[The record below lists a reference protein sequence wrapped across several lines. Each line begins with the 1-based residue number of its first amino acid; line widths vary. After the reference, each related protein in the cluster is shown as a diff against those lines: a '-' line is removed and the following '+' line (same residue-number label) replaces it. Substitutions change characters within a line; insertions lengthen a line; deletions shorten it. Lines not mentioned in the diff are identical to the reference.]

1 MRSVRKRWTV
11 CTISLLLI
19 FYKTKEITRTEE
31 RQEAALAGDGV
42 LSVSRSII
50 NSSDKIIQKGDS
62 SIFQH
67 AAEGWK
73 INSSLV
79 MEISGS
85 LDLGASESSKMPL
98 SVSCCIFPIFIR
110 KMAHERSTWSMD
122 HCGVL
127 GVPHAM
133 KNEGKWFAMHPS
145 SMLQKNIL
153 QFLDAER
160 DVSVVKSSFKPG
172 DVIHY
177 VLDRRRTLN
186 ISQDLHSLLPE
197 VSPMKNRR
205 FKTCAVVGN
214 SGILLKSG
222 CGKEIDSHDFVI
234 RCNLAPVVEYAADVG
249 TKSDFITMNPSVVQR
264 AFGSFRNESD
274 REKFVHRLSML
285 NDSVLWIP
293 AFMVKGGE
301 KHVEW
306 VNALIL
312 KNKLKVRTA
321 YPSLRL
327 IHAVRGYWLTNKVHI
342 KRPSTGLLM
351 YTLATRFCDE
361 IHLYGFWP
369 FPKDLLGK
377 PVKYHYYDDLKY
389 RYFSNASPHRM
400 PLEFKTLYVLHNRG
414 ALKLTTGKCIQ
425 Q

>member
-1 MRSVRKRWTV
+1 MEEAGAITIYLVPPSPPWSPELKAETTSLFLGPCTGRPAREQGAGSWMQLGTAGRQGPRHLPGARVGLACVRACSNVAVALTKGQDPTFLRTY
-11 CTISLLLI
+11 SHR
-19 FYKTKEITRTEE
+19 KTRVS
-31 RQEAALAGDGV
+31 GDGE
-42 LSVSRSII
+42 LSLSRSMI
-50 NSSDKIIQKGDS
+50 NSSDKIIRKGGS

-67 AAEGWK
+67 PVEGWK

-79 MEISGS
+79 LEI
-85 LDLGASESSKMPL
+85 
-98 SVSCCIFPIFIR
+98 R
-110 KMAHERSTWSMD
+110 
-122 HCGVL
+122 
-127 GVPHAM
+127 
-133 KNEGKWFAMHPS
+133 
-145 SMLQKNIL
+145 KNIL
-153 QFLDAER
+153 RFLDAER

-214 SGILLKSG
+214 SGILLGSG
-222 CGKEIDSHDFVI
+222 CGKEIDSHDFII
-234 RCNLAPVVEYAADVG
+234 RCNLAPVVEFAADVG
-249 TKSDFITMNPSVVQR
+249 IKSDFITMNPSVVQR
-264 AFGSFRNESD
+264 AFGGFRNESD

-327 IHAVRGYWLTNKVHI
+327 IHAVRG
-342 KRPSTGLLM
+342 
-351 YTLATRFCDE
+351 
-361 IHLYGFWP
+361 
-369 FPKDLLGK
+369 
-377 PVKYHYYDDLKY
+377 
-389 RYFSNASPHRM
+389 
-400 PLEFKTLYVLHNRG
+400 
-414 ALKLTTGKCIQ
+414 
-425 Q
+425 

>member
-1 MRSVRKRWTV
+1 MSAL
-11 CTISLLLI
+11 SL
-19 FYKTKEITRTEE
+19 TG
-31 RQEAALAGDGV
+31 AAEGTDAASGRVASGAFCWGSAAV
-42 LSVSRSII
+42 GGGELSLSRSMN
-50 NSSDKIIQKGDS
+50 NSSDKIVQKGGS

-79 MEISGS
+79 MEI
-85 LDLGASESSKMPL
+85 
-98 SVSCCIFPIFIR
+98 R
-110 KMAHERSTWSMD
+110 
-122 HCGVL
+122 
-127 GVPHAM
+127 
-133 KNEGKWFAMHPS
+133 
-145 SMLQKNIL
+145 KNIL

-160 DVSVVKSSFKPG
+160 DVSVVKSNFKPG

-186 ISQDLHSLLPE
+186 VSQDLHSLLPE

-222 CGKEIDSHDFVI
+222 CGTEIDSHDFVI
-234 RCNLAPVVEYAADVG
+234 RCNLAPVVEFAADVG

-264 AFGSFRNESD
+264 AFGGFRNESD
-274 REKFVHRLSML
+274 REKFVRRLSML

-327 IHAVRGYWLTNKVHI
+327 IHAVRGDFTAMIVIFLPDSFFLAVDQKIFWVCLQYLREQRISGQQINMIMQKQIYCLLLTLLIHSKTTIHAITHFLIGVSCSCALREPCRHENFFSLQKNRR
-342 KRPSTGLLM
+342 KRCVFRKNIFSRVAKQWQGILTG
-351 YTLATRFCDE
+351 YFN
-361 IHLYGFWP
+361 
-369 FPKDLLGK
+369 FPD
-377 PVKYHYYDDLKY
+377 P
-389 RYFSNASPHRM
+389 M
-400 PLEFKTLYVLHNRG
+400 ME
-414 ALKLTTGKCIQ
+414 
-425 Q
+425 

>member
-31 RQEAALAGDGV
+31 RQEAPLAGDGE
-42 LSVSRSII
+42 LTLSRSVI
-50 NSSDKIIQKGDS
+50 NSSDKIIRKGGS

-67 AAEGWK
+67 AAGDWK

-79 MEISGS
+79 MEI
-85 LDLGASESSKMPL
+85 
-98 SVSCCIFPIFIR
+98 R
-110 KMAHERSTWSMD
+110 
-122 HCGVL
+122 
-127 GVPHAM
+127 
-133 KNEGKWFAMHPS
+133 
-145 SMLQKNIL
+145 KNIL

-234 RCNLAPVVEYAADVG
+234 RCNLAPVLEFAADVG

-264 AFGSFRNESD
+264 AFGGFRNDSD

-327 IHAVRGYWLTNKVHI
+327 IHAVRGGKSEPTGSFLPPLPLCLCFLNLTVTETLIGPDGCEDN
-342 KRPSTGLLM
+342 ST
-351 YTLATRFCDE
+351 
-361 IHLYGFWP
+361 HW
-369 FPKDLLGK
+369 
-377 PVKYHYYDDLKY
+377 
-389 RYFSNASPHRM
+389 SPDSSSH
-400 PLEFKTLYVLHNRG
+400 FV
-414 ALKLTTGKCIQ
+414 
-425 Q
+425 

>member
-1 MRSVRKRWTV
+1 MRSIRKRWTI

-19 FYKTKEITRTEE
+19 FYKTKEMARTEE
-31 RQEAALAGDGV
+31 HQETQLIGEGE
-42 LSVSRSII
+42 LCLSRSLV
-50 NSSDKIIQKGDS
+50 NSSDKIIRKAGS

-67 AAEGWK
+67 SVEGWK

-79 MEISGS
+79 LEI
-85 LDLGASESSKMPL
+85 
-98 SVSCCIFPIFIR
+98 R
-110 KMAHERSTWSMD
+110 
-122 HCGVL
+122 
-127 GVPHAM
+127 
-133 KNEGKWFAMHPS
+133 
-145 SMLQKNIL
+145 KNIL
-153 QFLDAER
+153 RFLDAER

-214 SGILLKSG
+214 SGILLDSE
-222 CGKEIDSHDFVI
+222 CGKEIDSHNFVI
-234 RCNLAPVVEYAADVG
+234 RCNLAPVVEFAADVG

-264 AFGSFRNESD
+264 AFGGFRNESD
-274 REKFVHRLSML
+274 REKFVRRLSML

-327 IHAVRGYWLTNKVHI
+327 IHAVRGSFCFFTLKVMKTNSFVMPEISADIVQPEAILFTFNRIFLWSQAQSSVVEGYWLTNKVPI

-369 FPKDLLGK
+369 FPKDLNGK
-377 PVKYHYYDDLKY
+377 AVKYHYYDDLKY

-400 PLEFKTLYVLHNRG
+400 PLEFKTLNVLHNRG
-414 ALKLTTGKCIQ
+414 ALKLTTGKCVKQ
-425 Q
+425 

>member
-1 MRSVRKRWTV
+1 MRSVRKRWTA
-11 CTISLLLI
+11 CTISILLI
-19 FYKTKEITRTEE
+19 VYKTKEIARPEE
-31 RQEAALAGDGV
+31 RQEAPLPGDGE
-42 LSVSRSII
+42 LSLSRSMI
-50 NSSDKIIQKGDS
+50 NSSDKTIRKGS
-62 SIFQH
+62 SIFQQSV
-67 AAEGWK
+67 EGWK

-79 MEISGS
+79 LEISSANDGLPES
-85 LDLGASESSKMPL
+85 NSAPSETHWKTL
-98 SVSCCIFPIFIR
+98 RVYVNKLC
-110 KMAHERSTWSMD
+110 W
-122 HCGVL
+122 
-127 GVPHAM
+127 
-133 KNEGKWFAMHPS
+133 
-145 SMLQKNIL
+145 KNIL
-153 QFLDAER
+153 RFLDAER

-214 SGILLKSG
+214 SGILLDSG

-234 RCNLAPVVEYAADVG
+234 
-249 TKSDFITMNPSVVQR
+249 S
-264 AFGSFRNESD
+264 
-274 REKFVHRLSML
+274 
-285 NDSVLWIP
+285 
-293 AFMVKGGE
+293 
-301 KHVEW
+301 
-306 VNALIL
+306 
-312 KNKLKVRTA
+312 
-321 YPSLRL
+321 
-327 IHAVRGYWLTNKVHI
+327 YWLTNKVHI

-369 FPKDLLGK
+369 FPKDLHGK

-414 ALKLTTGKCIQ
+414 ALKLTTGKCVQ

>member
-19 FYKTKEITRTEE
+19 FYKTKEIARTEE
-31 RQEAALAGDGV
+31 RQEAPLAGDGE
-42 LSVSRSII
+42 LSLSRSMI
-50 NSSDKIIQKGDS
+50 NSSDKIIRKGGS
-62 SIFQH
+62 AIFQH
-67 AAEGWK
+67 SVEGWK

-79 MEISGS
+79 LE
-85 LDLGASESSKMPL
+85 
-98 SVSCCIFPIFIR
+98 IR
-110 KMAHERSTWSMD
+110 KS
-122 HCGVL
+122 
-127 GVPHAM
+127 
-133 KNEGKWFAMHPS
+133 
-145 SMLQKNIL
+145 IL
-153 QFLDAER
+153 RFLDAER

-214 SGILLKSG
+214 SGILLDSG
-222 CGKEIDSHDFVI
+222 CGKEIDTHDFVI
-234 RCNLAPVVEYAADVG
+234 RCNLAPVVEFAADVG
-249 TKSDFITMNPSVVQR
+249 NKSDFITMNPSVVQR
-264 AFGSFRNESD
+264 AFGGFRNESD
-274 REKFVHRLSML
+274 REKFVRRLSML

-327 IHAVRGYWLTNKVHI
+327 IHAVRG
-342 KRPSTGLLM
+342 
-351 YTLATRFCDE
+351 
-361 IHLYGFWP
+361 
-369 FPKDLLGK
+369 
-377 PVKYHYYDDLKY
+377 
-389 RYFSNASPHRM
+389 
-400 PLEFKTLYVLHNRG
+400 
-414 ALKLTTGKCIQ
+414 
-425 Q
+425 

>member
-11 CTISLLLI
+11 CTISILLI
-19 FYKTKEITRTEE
+19 FYKTKEIARTEE
-31 RQEAALAGDGV
+31 HQETQLTGDGE
-42 LSVSRSII
+42 LSLSRSVL
-50 NSSDKIIQKGDS
+50 NSSDKIIQKSGS

-67 AAEGWK
+67 SVEGWK

-79 MEISGS
+79 LEI
-85 LDLGASESSKMPL
+85 
-98 SVSCCIFPIFIR
+98 R
-110 KMAHERSTWSMD
+110 
-122 HCGVL
+122 
-127 GVPHAM
+127 
-133 KNEGKWFAMHPS
+133 
-145 SMLQKNIL
+145 KNIL
-153 QFLDAER
+153 RFLDAER

-214 SGILLKSG
+214 SGILLDSE

-234 RCNLAPVVEYAADVG
+234 RCNLAPVVEFAADVG
-249 TKSDFITMNPSVVQR
+249 TKSDFITMNPSVIQR
-264 AFGSFRNESD
+264 AFGGFRNESD

-327 IHAVRGYWLTNKVHI
+327 IHAVRGITFRWIWPLFLFRMYPSLLPRYWLTNKVHI

-351 YTLATRFCDE
+351 YTLTTRFCDE
-361 IHLYGFWP
+361 IHIYGFWP
-369 FPKDLLGK
+369 FPKDLYGK

-400 PLEFKTLYVLHNRG
+400 PLEFKTLHMLHNQG
-414 ALKLTTGKCIQ
+414 ALKLTTGKCVQ

>member
-31 RQEAALAGDGV
+31 RQEMPLAGDGE
-42 LSVSRSII
+42 LSLSRSMI
-50 NSSDKIIQKGDS
+50 NISDKIIRKGGS

-79 MEISGS
+79 MEI
-85 LDLGASESSKMPL
+85 
-98 SVSCCIFPIFIR
+98 R
-110 KMAHERSTWSMD
+110 
-122 HCGVL
+122 
-127 GVPHAM
+127 
-133 KNEGKWFAMHPS
+133 
-145 SMLQKNIL
+145 KNIL

-186 ISQDLHSLLPE
+186 ISRDLHSLLPE

-234 RCNLAPVVEYAADVG
+234 RCNLAPVVEFAADVG

-264 AFGSFRNESD
+264 AFGGFRNESD

-327 IHAVRGYWLTNKVHI
+327 IHAVRGLRMAADTNL
-342 KRPSTGLLM
+342 PD
-351 YTLATRFCDE
+351 A
-361 IHLYGFWP
+361 
-369 FPKDLLGK
+369 
-377 PVKYHYYDDLKY
+377 
-389 RYFSNASPHRM
+389 
-400 PLEFKTLYVLHNRG
+400 
-414 ALKLTTGKCIQ
+414 TGKIPAKEAIQ
-425 Q
+425 LSQLVWINF

>member
-1 MRSVRKRWTV
+1 MRSIRKRWTI

-19 FYKTKEITRTEE
+19 FYKTKEIARTEQH
-31 RQEAALAGDGV
+31 QETQLIGDGE
-42 LSVSRSII
+42 LCLSRSLV
-50 NSSDKIIQKGDS
+50 NSSDKIIRKAGS

-67 AAEGWK
+67 SVEGWK

-79 MEISGS
+79 LE
-85 LDLGASESSKMPL
+85 
-98 SVSCCIFPIFIR
+98 
-110 KMAHERSTWSMD
+110 
-122 HCGVL
+122 
-127 GVPHAM
+127 
-133 KNEGKWFAMHPS
+133 
-145 SMLQKNIL
+145 
-153 QFLDAER
+153 
-160 DVSVVKSSFKPG
+160 
-172 DVIHY
+172 
-177 VLDRRRTLN
+177 
-186 ISQDLHSLLPE
+186 
-197 VSPMKNRR
+197 
-205 FKTCAVVGN
+205 
-214 SGILLKSG
+214 
-222 CGKEIDSHDFVI
+222 I
-234 RCNLAPVVEYAADVG
+234 RCNLAPVVEFAADVG

-264 AFGSFRNESD
+264 AFGGFRNESD
-274 REKFVHRLSML
+274 REKFVRRLSML

-327 IHAVRGYWLTNKVHI
+327 IHAVRGYWLTNKVPI

-369 FPKDLLGK
+369 FPKDLNGK
-377 PVKYHYYDDLKY
+377 AVKYHYYDDLKY

-400 PLEFKTLYVLHNRG
+400 PLEFKTLNVLHNRG
-414 ALKLTTGKCIQ
+414 ALKLTTGKCIKQ
-425 Q
+425 

>member
-1 MRSVRKRWTV
+1 MFH
-11 CTISLLLI
+11 IY
-19 FYKTKEITRTEE
+19 FHF
-31 RQEAALAGDGV
+31 
-42 LSVSRSII
+42 SI
-50 NSSDKIIQKGDS
+50 N
-62 SIFQH
+62 F
-67 AAEGWK
+67 
-73 INSSLV
+73 
-79 MEISGS
+79 
-85 LDLGASESSKMPL
+85 
-98 SVSCCIFPIFIR
+98 
-110 KMAHERSTWSMD
+110 
-122 HCGVL
+122 
-127 GVPHAM
+127 
-133 KNEGKWFAMHPS
+133 
-145 SMLQKNIL
+145 
-153 QFLDAER
+153 FL
-160 DVSVVKSSFKPG
+160 F
-172 DVIHY
+172 
-177 VLDRRRTLN
+177 
-186 ISQDLHSLLPE
+186 
-197 VSPMKNRR
+197 
-205 FKTCAVVGN
+205 
-214 SGILLKSG
+214 
-222 CGKEIDSHDFVI
+222 
-234 RCNLAPVVEYAADVG
+234 RCNLAPVVEFAADVG

-264 AFGSFRNESD
+264 AFGGFRNESD
-274 REKFVHRLSML
+274 REKFVRRLSML

-369 FPKDLLGK
+369 FPKDLHGK

-400 PLEFKTLYVLHNRG
+400 PLEFKTLFVLHNRG
-414 ALKLTTGKCIQ
+414 ALKLTTGKCVQ

>member
-31 RQEAALAGDGV
+31 RQEAALAGDGE
-42 LSVSRSII
+42 LSLTRSMI
-50 NSSDKIIQKGDS
+50 NSSDKIIRKGGS

-79 MEISGS
+79 MEI
-85 LDLGASESSKMPL
+85 
-98 SVSCCIFPIFIR
+98 R
-110 KMAHERSTWSMD
+110 
-122 HCGVL
+122 
-127 GVPHAM
+127 
-133 KNEGKWFAMHPS
+133 
-145 SMLQKNIL
+145 KNIL

-214 SGILLKSG
+214 SGILLNSG

-264 AFGSFRNESD
+264 AFGGFRNESD

-327 IHAVRGYWLTNKVHI
+327 IHAVRGH
-342 KRPSTGLLM
+342 
-351 YTLATRFCDE
+351 E
-361 IHLYGFWP
+361 
-369 FPKDLLGK
+369 DLSV
-377 PVKYHYYDDLKY
+377 PVWEVSAVWIYIRNSIL
-389 RYFSNASPHRM
+389 
-400 PLEFKTLYVLHNRG
+400 
-414 ALKLTTGKCIQ
+414 
-425 Q
+425 

>member
-1 MRSVRKRWTV
+1 MRSIRKRWTV
-11 CTISLLLI
+11 CTISILLI
-19 FYKTKEITRTEE
+19 FYKTKEIARTEE
-31 RQEAALAGDGV
+31 HQETIPAG
-42 LSVSRSII
+42 
-50 NSSDKIIQKGDS
+50 
-62 SIFQH
+62 
-67 AAEGWK
+67 
-73 INSSLV
+73 
-79 MEISGS
+79 
-85 LDLGASESSKMPL
+85 
-98 SVSCCIFPIFIR
+98 
-110 KMAHERSTWSMD
+110 
-122 HCGVL
+122 
-127 GVPHAM
+127 
-133 KNEGKWFAMHPS
+133 
-145 SMLQKNIL
+145 KNIL
-153 QFLDAER
+153 RFLDAER

-214 SGILLKSG
+214 SGILLDSG
-222 CGKEIDSHDFVI
+222 CGKEIDNHEFVI
-234 RCNLAPVVEYAADVG
+234 RCNLAPVVEFAADVG

-264 AFGSFRNESD
+264 AFGGFRNESD

-306 VNALIL
+306 VNTLIL

-327 IHAVRGYWLTNKVHI
+327 IHAVRGYWLTNKVFI

-369 FPKDLLGK
+369 FPKDINGK
-377 PVKYHYYDDLKY
+377 SVKYHYYDDLKY

-400 PLEFKTLYVLHNRG
+400 PLEFKTLNVLHNRG
-414 ALKLTTGKCIQ
+414 ALKLTTGKCVQ

>member
-1 MRSVRKRWTV
+1 MCVWFFFLHAPAKQREGGALGEDMRSIRKRWTI
-11 CTISLLLI
+11 CTISILLI
-19 FYKTKEITRTEE
+19 FYKTKEIARTEE
-31 RQEAALAGDGV
+31 HQETQLTGDV
-42 LSVSRSII
+42 ELSLSRSML
-50 NSSDKIIQKGDS
+50 NSSDKTIQKNGA
-62 SIFQH
+62 SIFH
-67 AAEGWK
+67 RSVEGWK

-79 MEISGS
+79 LEI
-85 LDLGASESSKMPL
+85 
-98 SVSCCIFPIFIR
+98 R
-110 KMAHERSTWSMD
+110 
-122 HCGVL
+122 
-127 GVPHAM
+127 
-133 KNEGKWFAMHPS
+133 
-145 SMLQKNIL
+145 KNIL
-153 QFLDAER
+153 RFLDAER

-214 SGILLKSG
+214 SGILLDSE
-222 CGKEIDSHDFVI
+222 CGKEIDNHDFVI
-234 RCNLAPVVEYAADVG
+234 RCNLAPVVEFAADVG

-264 AFGSFRNESD
+264 AFGGFRNESD

-351 YTLATRFCDE
+351 YTLTTRFCDE

-369 FPKDLLGK
+369 FPKDLYGK

-400 PLEFKTLYVLHNRG
+400 PLEFKTLHMLHNQG
-414 ALKLTTGKCIQ
+414 ALKLTTGKCVQ

>member
-1 MRSVRKRWTV
+1 MPLREAAGSTFLRSRWVRGTQG
-11 CTISLLLI
+11 S
-19 FYKTKEITRTEE
+19 TRCPCRASRPRLYYLPDQWVVIDRSAVDSGTPPGQEAEAESTGE
-31 RQEAALAGDGV
+31 RQPSIPRCEDANRDALCPDIGTVQTTAAAHRFLGQLLALTRWQEHPCAGAGLAGAESGQRALCPHHPTRPVTLGTRGTCRLDASWDG
-42 LSVSRSII
+42 
-50 NSSDKIIQKGDS
+50 SS
-62 SIFQH
+62 
-67 AAEGWK
+67 
-73 INSSLV
+73 
-79 MEISGS
+79 
-85 LDLGASESSKMPL
+85 P
-98 SVSCCIFPIFIR
+98 R
-110 KMAHERSTWSMD
+110 
-122 HCGVL
+122 
-127 GVPHAM
+127 
-133 KNEGKWFAMHPS
+133 
-145 SMLQKNIL
+145 KNIL
-153 QFLDAER
+153 RFLDAER

-172 DVIHY
+172 DIIHY

-214 SGILLKSG
+214 SGILLDSE

-234 RCNLAPVVEYAADVG
+234 RCNLAPVVEFAADVG

-264 AFGSFRNESD
+264 AFGGFRNESD

-327 IHAVRGYWLTNKVHI
+327 IHAVRGHLRIGRQLLEGENKQNFVLCDSI
-342 KRPSTGLLM
+342 FSSVSRALWSDSLEIFMKN
-351 YTLATRFCDE
+351 LA
-361 IHLYGFWP
+361 L
-369 FPKDLLGK
+369 
-377 PVKYHYYDDLKY
+377 
-389 RYFSNASPHRM
+389 
-400 PLEFKTLYVLHNRG
+400 
-414 ALKLTTGKCIQ
+414 
-425 Q
+425 

>member
-1 MRSVRKRWTV
+1 MRSVRKRWTI
-11 CTISLLLI
+11 CTISILLI
-19 FYKTKEITRTEE
+19 FYKTKEIARTEE
-31 RQEAALAGDGV
+31 HQETQLTGDGE
-42 LSVSRSII
+42 LSLSRSML
-50 NSSDKIIQKGDS
+50 NSSDKIIQKSGS

-67 AAEGWK
+67 SVEGWK

-79 MEISGS
+79 LEI
-85 LDLGASESSKMPL
+85 
-98 SVSCCIFPIFIR
+98 R
-110 KMAHERSTWSMD
+110 
-122 HCGVL
+122 
-127 GVPHAM
+127 
-133 KNEGKWFAMHPS
+133 
-145 SMLQKNIL
+145 KNIL
-153 QFLDAER
+153 RFLDAER

-214 SGILLKSG
+214 SGILLDSE
-222 CGKEIDSHDFVI
+222 CGKEIDNHDFVI
-234 RCNLAPVVEYAADVG
+234 RCNLAPVVEFAADVG

-264 AFGSFRNESD
+264 AFGGFRNESD

-327 IHAVRGYWLTNKVHI
+327 IHAVRG
-342 KRPSTGLLM
+342 
-351 YTLATRFCDE
+351 
-361 IHLYGFWP
+361 
-369 FPKDLLGK
+369 
-377 PVKYHYYDDLKY
+377 
-389 RYFSNASPHRM
+389 
-400 PLEFKTLYVLHNRG
+400 
-414 ALKLTTGKCIQ
+414 
-425 Q
+425 

>member
-1 MRSVRKRWTV
+1 MRSIRKRWTI

-19 FYKTKEITRTEE
+19 FYKTKEIARTEE
-31 RQEAALAGDGV
+31 HQETQLIGDGE
-42 LSVSRSII
+42 LCLSRSLV
-50 NSSDKIIQKGDS
+50 NSSDKIIRKAGS

-67 AAEGWK
+67 SVEGWK

-79 MEISGS
+79 LEI
-85 LDLGASESSKMPL
+85 
-98 SVSCCIFPIFIR
+98 R
-110 KMAHERSTWSMD
+110 
-122 HCGVL
+122 
-127 GVPHAM
+127 
-133 KNEGKWFAMHPS
+133 
-145 SMLQKNIL
+145 KNIL
-153 QFLDAER
+153 RFLDAER

-214 SGILLKSG
+214 SGILLDSE
-222 CGKEIDSHDFVI
+222 CGKEIDSHNFVI
-234 RCNLAPVVEYAADVG
+234 RCNLAPVVEFAADVG

-264 AFGSFRNESD
+264 AFGGFRNESD

-327 IHAVRGYWLTNKVHI
+327 IHAVRGVCSRLHADNHRTQHKICWWRWRGRKKHVRKQVSLELMSFEGQKGPRTLMTRSSKDSDTNGEAA
-342 KRPSTGLLM
+342 R
-351 YTLATRFCDE
+351 DQ
-361 IHLYGFWP
+361 
-369 FPKDLLGK
+369 KD
-377 PVKYHYYDDLKY
+377 
-389 RYFSNASPHRM
+389 
-400 PLEFKTLYVLHNRG
+400 
-414 ALKLTTGKCIQ
+414 Q
-425 Q
+425 